1 MVVKV
6 LHFIVQILIV
16 LVFIHALGS
25 WIPQIRE
32 SKVYYYIDRIVDP
45 LLEPIRRVVPAV
57 GGIDFSPMILIFI
70 LILIDRALLR

>member
-6 LHFIVQILIV
+6 VHLLIELLIILI
-16 LVFIHALGS
+16 FIHAIGS

-32 SKVYYYIDRIVDP
+32 SRLYYYVDRIVDP
-45 LLEPIRRVVPAV
+45 LLEPIRRVVPSV

>member
-6 LHFIVQILIV
+6 LHLIIQILIL

-32 SKVYYYIDRIVDP
+32 SRFYYYIDRLVDP